1 VLTVLFCNSVNT
13 EQYKTEIIMSQTL
26 SVRLPDNLAAELN
39 NIAEI
44 TERSKSYLVQKA
56 LEIYLQEQ
64 ADLQVAIDR
73 LRDVSDPLVSMVE
86 MRREIGL

>member
-1 VLTVLFCNSVNT
+1 
-13 EQYKTEIIMSQTL
+13 MSQTL

>member
-1 VLTVLFCNSVNT
+1 
-13 EQYKTEIIMSQTL
+13 MSQTL

-73 LRDVSDPLVSMVE
+73 LRDVSDPLVSMAE
-86 MRREIGL
+86 MRRGIGP

>member
-1 VLTVLFCNSVNT
+1 
-13 EQYKTEIIMSQTL
+13 MSQAL

-39 NIAEI
+39 NIAAL

-56 LEIYLQEQ
+56 LESYLQEQ
-64 ADLQVAIDR
+64 AELQVAIDR
-73 LRDVSDPLVSMVE
+73 LRDVSDPVVSMTD